1 MMLLA
6 SAAALPLSTH
16 PWQYPLAFDPNPRTL
31 DKSVI
36 GVVPAASTVCEAQY
50 NVVYWADDATFQN
63 YSCGLTCGTFMDTS
77 STSCV
82 QISEDG
88 GEAVQTFKV
97 GPLTSTGG
105 YDWWQLSGAISL
117 YTFNTSATT
126 ISVAG
131 FSVTFHDNA
140 TGELLGIPPILDH
153 HTAFVIYLPDTNQYL
168 PIGLGAGDGQCHDE
182 VKGWPCL
189 YHDWTELG
197 ASFPMWTA
205 LGLDMIARDVR
216 PADSEPLTWYMNIS
230 VTLIKDPVVRDL
242 KPIMKLFL
250 RTAAKADTKFATL
263 DVSTEE
269 DSFTITTGQFPTGG
283 VFIAGELPG
292 QGELSN
298 YHSHQELFHHAF
310 IFAGAPEELGLAD
323 PSFKSWSG
331 CDPVTTASAGFASND
346 EMLAHLESTSP
357 QSFSLNVPAAQKAK
371 LLCKTHAGQVQV
383 GELWWERR
391 STWEC
396 LDDTFN
402 ITAGQAFT
410 TLSFF
415 GPKPNMPFMES
426 LPQTTEGFAIEHND
440 WSFYYFPDDTSDKN
454 LTVVYVPMISVGAY
468 NETRCQA
475 ADLNYLSQ
483 ELFSAP

>member
-1 MMLLA
+1 MV
-6 SAAALPLSTH
+6 PEVG
-16 PWQYPLAFDPNPRTL
+16 PRQDPLAFDPNPRAL
-31 DKSVI
+31 DMSA
-36 GVVPAASTVCEAQY
+36 VPDASTVCDDHGTSIY
-50 NVVYWADDATFQN
+50 PVLYWADDATFQN
-63 YSCGLTCGTFMDTS
+63 YSCGLTCGTFMDAS
-77 STSCV
+77 SSSCV

-88 GEAVQTFKV
+88 GEAVQTFTI

-105 YDWWQLSGAISL
+105 YDWWQLGGLISL
-117 YTFNTSATT
+117 YTFNTSAPT
-126 ISVAG
+126 IGVAG

-140 TGELLGIPPILDH
+140 TGELLGIPPIHDH
-153 HTAFVIYLPDTNQYL
+153 HTAFVGMFDSLYL

-182 VKGWPCL
+182 VQGWPCL
-189 YHDWTELG
+189 FHHWTELG
-197 ASFPMWTA
+197 ASFPLWTEI
-205 LGLDMIARDVR
+205 GLDMIARDVR

-230 VTLIKDPVVRDL
+230 VTLIKDPVMRDL
-242 KPIMKLFL
+242 KPMMKLFL
-250 RTAAKADTKFATL
+250 RTAAKADTKFASV

-269 DSFTITTGQFPTGG
+269 DSFTVTTGRFPMGG
-283 VFIAGELPG
+283 VFIAGKLPG
-292 QGELSN
+292 QGEISN
-298 YHSHQELFHHAF
+298 YHSHQELLHHAF
-310 IFAGAPEELGLAD
+310 IFAGSPEELGLAD

-357 QSFSLNVPAAQKAK
+357 QYFDLNVPAAQKAK
-371 LLCKTHAGQVQV
+371 LLCKAHAGQVQV

-415 GPKPNMPFMES
+415 GPKPNMPFMAS
-426 LPQTTEGFAIEHND
+426 LPQTTEGFATEHND
-440 WSFYYFPDDTSDKN
+440 WSFYYFPDDTSDYN
-454 LTVVYVPMISVGAY
+454 LTTWYVPMISVGAY

-475 ADLNYLSQ
+475 ADMNYLSQ
-483 ELFSAP
+483 EVLSAP